1 MIPFWRNQQK
11 ILMQNENLLSLF
23 WKEGQEEWIHFF
35 LNEKKMLAVLAK
47 MLATS
52 FENTFQGAILETW
65 WILGYVESIHLSK

>member
-1 MIPFWRNQQK
+1 
-11 ILMQNENLLSLF
+11 MQNENLLSLF

-65 WILGYVESIHLSK
+65 